1 MRRATILVL
10 SLLIPA
16 VIAGPAAAQAPAPK
30 APKVPKN
37 SSPFERTEQR
47 AQCAD
52 YDPLRKPLFGD
63 THVHTTFSFDA
74 YIYNLRNRPRDA
86 YRFAKGEAVWLP
98 DALGNPTRCVQL
110 DRPLDFTAVT
120 DHGEFFGEVKMCTTP
135 GLEGYDS
142 PLCKV
147 YRSGIN
153 PNITIAVWGL
163 NTLNAPDPQP
173 FGFCG
178 ANGELCLA
186 NATTFWQEVQA
197 AAEEAYDRSPA
208 CTFTSFVGYEW
219 SGTPGGA
226 NIHRNVIFRNE
237 KVPNLPISYLQT
249 GQDPQV
255 LWSKLRKECLDAGT
269 GCDVLTIP
277 HNANLSGGQLFQMP
291 KLSKADGARYAETRQ
306 FFEPLSEMV
315 QHKGSSECRTGVQTD
330 DPACGFEQI
339 SRTLLGGVSN
349 PGNPPPASAFAPNA
363 FLRNVLKDG
372 LTQEKAVGINPFKVG
387 FVGSTDTHSAVP
399 GGTDE
404 ANFQGHLGSSD
415 ADPEGLLAAIDNG
428 PGGLAVV
435 WAEESS
441 RDSIFAAMRR
451 RETYATSGTRPVVRF
466 FAGWDLPTDLCSRP
480 DFVQTGYATGVPMGG
495 DLKGGSSSSR
505 SPRFAVMALKDPGTS
520 ANGEP
525 GAPERQCVQERIGT
539 KLQRI
544 QVVKGW
550 LDAAGAQHEKV
561 WDVAGEADNGAS
573 VDPRTC
579 APTGPGHN
587 SLCSVFEDPEWDP
600 KQAAFYYTRV
610 LENPTCRWST
620 FTCKRSGLDPF
631 DPAQCSERLKQYP
644 ADQQQTF
651 AICCAMAPGPDV
663 DPSKGEIPRI
673 EQERAWTSPVW
684 YRPGTQK

>member
-1 MRRATILVL
+1 MRRALILIVC
-10 SLLIPA
+10 LLIPSFA
-16 VIAGPAAAQAPAPK
+16 LGQAAPGKTPKTAP
-30 APKVPKN
+30 
-37 SSPFERTEQR
+37 PFARTEKR
-47 AQCAD
+47 EACSN

-63 THVHTTFSFDA
+63 THVHTAFSFDA

-120 DHGEFFGEVKMCTTP
+120 DHGEFFGEVKMCITE
-135 GLEGYDS
+135 GSEGYDS
-142 PLCKV
+142 PLCRV

-153 PNITIAVWGL
+153 PKITIAAWGL
-163 NTLNAPDPQP
+163 NTLNTPDPKP
-173 FGFCG
+173 FPFCG

-208 CTFTSFVGYEW
+208 CKFTSFVGYEW

-237 KVPNLPISYLQT
+237 RVPQLPVSYLQT
-249 GQDPQV
+249 GENPRV
-255 LWSKLRKECLDAGT
+255 LWAKLRKECLDAGT

-277 HNANLSGGQLFQMP
+277 HNANLSDGKLFAMP
-291 KLSKADGARYAETRQ
+291 ALSQADSARYAETRQ

-339 SRTLLGGVSN
+339 ARTKLGGITN
-349 PGNPPPASAFAPNA
+349 PNNPPPASAFAPNA

-372 LTQEKAVGINPFKVG
+372 LAQEKAIGVNPFKVG

-404 ANFQGHLGSSD
+404 ANFQGHLGSDD
-415 ADPEGLLAAIDNG
+415 ADPEGLLAAVDNS

-435 WAEESS
+435 WAEEDS

-466 FAGWDLPTDLCSRP
+466 FAGWDLPQDLCDRP
-480 DFVQTGYATGVPMGG
+480 DFVQTGYALGVPMGG
-495 DLKGGSSSSR
+495 DLRGGSSSSSSAR
-505 SPRFAVMALKDPGTS
+505 SPRFAVMALKDPGT
-520 ANGEP
+520 GVDGTP
-525 GAPERQCVQERIGT
+525 GAPERQCVQERLGT

-544 QVVKGW
+544 QIVKGW
-550 LDAAGAQHEKV
+550 IDAAGAQHEKV
-561 WDVAGEADNGAS
+561 WDVAGEADNGAG
-573 VDPRTC
+573 VDPKTC
-579 APTGPGHN
+579 APTGPGHG
-587 SLCSVFEDPEWDP
+587 SLCTVFEDPQWDP
-600 KQAAFYYTRV
+600 QQAAFYYARV

-620 FTCKRSGLDPF
+620 YTCKRSGLDPF
-631 DPAQCSERLKQYP
+631 QPETCKAHLAQYP
-644 ADQQQTF
+644 ADQQATF
-651 AICCAMAPGPDV
+651 GICCRMVPGPNA
-663 DPSKGEIPRI
+663 DPSKAEIPRI

-684 YRPGTQK
+684 YRPGARK